1 MALRTLMIVVLVSLV
16 AATAW
21 AQALT
26 EPAGVG
32 PKPAMIVDGRVL
44 TPMAFA
50 DGLRGD
56 TVRLDGVEMLW
67 IGAAVKASGG
77 NATIEDTPEG
87 RILNVRSAMH
97 SAQFIVLPPGE
108 FWRHPWVRQL
118 IVDAGRY
125 GVYQLQPLPYW
136 PYVEANLPAHP
147 PFGVDWKRPYLQ
159 WKPDEAWLLLN
170 LEPPPPPEPEV
181 VAIEEEPAE
190 ETAAAPA
197 PAPATPA
204 MPPAGGMMGAPAGE
218 PGMMGGEPGMM
229 GAPPGE
235 PGMMVEPGME
245 PPPPPG

>member
-26 EPAGVG
+26 EPAGAG
-32 PKPAMIVDGRVL
+32 PKPAMIVDGRAL

-50 DGLRGD
+50 DGVQGD

-87 RILNVRSAMH
+87 RILSVRSAMH
-97 SAQFIVLPPGE
+97 SAQYVVLPPGE

-118 IVDAGRY
+118 IVDASRY

-136 PYVEANLPAHP
+136 PYVEANIPAHP
-147 PFGVDWKRPYLQ
+147 PHGVDWKRPYLQ

-181 VAIEEEPAE
+181 LAVEDEEAAEEEGE
-190 ETAAAPA
+190 EAA
-197 PAPATPA
+197 APATPA
-204 MPPAGGMMGAPAGE
+204 MPGGEMMGGPGAE
-218 PGMMGGEPGMM
+218 PGMMGGPPEPGMM
-229 GAPPGE
+229 GGPP
-235 PGMMVEPGME
+235 EPGME
-245 PPPPPG
+245 PGMAPPAP

>member
-1 MALRTLMIVVLVSLV
+1 MVPRTLMIVVLVSLV
-16 AATAW
+16 AVAAW

-26 EPAGVG
+26 EPAGAG
-32 PKPAMIVDGRVL
+32 PKPAMIVDGRAL

-50 DGLRGD
+50 DGLQGD

-87 RILNVRSAMH
+87 RILSVRSAMH
-97 SAQFIVLPPGE
+97 SAEFVVLPPGE

-136 PYVEANLPAHP
+136 PYEEANVPA
-147 PFGVDWKRPYLQ
+147 GAADWKRPYLQ
-159 WKPDEAWLLLN
+159 WRPDEAWLLLN

-181 VAIEEEPAE
+181 LAVEDQEAAEEEE
-190 ETAAAPA
+190 EAAAPT
-197 PAPATPA
+197 TPE
-204 MPPAGGMMGAPAGE
+204 MPGGEMMGGPGAE
-218 PGMMGGEPGMM
+218 PGMMGMM
-229 GAPPGE
+229 GGPP
-235 PGMMVEPGME
+235 PEPGME
-245 PPPPPG
+245 PGMAPPAP

>member
-1 MALRTLMIVVLVSLV
+1 MAFRTLMIVVLVSLV
-16 AATAW
+16 AAAAW

-26 EPAGVG
+26 EPAGAG
-32 PKPAMIVDGRVL
+32 PKPAMIVDGRAL

-50 DGLRGD
+50 DGLQGD

-97 SAQFIVLPPGE
+97 SAEFIVLPPGE

-136 PYVEANLPAHP
+136 PYVEANIPAHP
-147 PFGVDWKRPYLQ
+147 PHGVDWKRPYLQ

-170 LEPPPPPEPEV
+170 LEPPPPPEPELLAV
-181 VAIEEEPAE
+181 
-190 ETAAAPA
+190 
-197 PAPATPA
+197 
-204 MPPAGGMMGAPAGE
+204 GMMGGPPAD
-218 PGMMGGEPGMM
+218 PGMMGGPPADPGMV
-229 GAPPGE
+229 GGPPAD
-235 PGMMVEPGME
+235 PGMLVDPGAMA
-245 PPPPPG
+245 PPPPQR